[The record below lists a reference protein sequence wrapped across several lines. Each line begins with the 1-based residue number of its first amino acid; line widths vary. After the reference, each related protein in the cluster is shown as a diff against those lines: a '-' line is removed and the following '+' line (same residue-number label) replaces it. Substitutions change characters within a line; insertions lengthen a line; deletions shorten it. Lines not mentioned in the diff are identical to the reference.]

1 MTTQAIRQPSASLSH
16 CASGGCTA
24 TLTENPSMVR
34 LRARP
39 RLRSNHCDVRLPAQ
53 SISEPCPKNRSAAN
67 PSVSST
73 NPLTAPNATAA
84 TPSATPTPVST
95 RRTP

>member
-1 MTTQAIRQPSASLSH
+1 MQ
-16 CASGGCTA
+16 
-24 TLTENPSMVR
+24 
-34 LRARP
+34 
-39 RLRSNHCDVRLPAQ
+39 SNHCEVRLPAQ

-73 NPLTAPNATAA
+73 KPLTAPNATAA

-95 RRTP
+95 LRTPCRSTSRPMRGSPNAATRVANA